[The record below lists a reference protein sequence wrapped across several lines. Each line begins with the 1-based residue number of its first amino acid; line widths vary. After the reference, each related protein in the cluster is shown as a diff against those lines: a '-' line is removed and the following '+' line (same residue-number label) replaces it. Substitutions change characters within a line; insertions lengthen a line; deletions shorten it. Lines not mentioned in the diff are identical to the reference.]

1 LTQKGISTCIYESKK
16 IFGGL
21 IACSKEEGNLFHR
34 VGGHVFNTKNNLV
47 RNWFWSHFNKEKD
60 FIKANRNAVIYL
72 NKEFINYP
80 IELNLNQLNKDIS
93 SKVIEELLKL
103 TCNKNKISQERKT
116 FGNFLESNFGKTL
129 YSIYFSPYNEKIWN
143 RDLHQVPLDW
153 LEGKLPMISP
163 NEIIRKNIISSKED
177 GMVHSNFY
185 YPREGGSQFIVN
197 TLAKGLN
204 IINEQVKLISHDKQG
219 LRINNHS
226 KYYNHIVFTGNV
238 RDLFKVLDKNIIN
251 DLDIKNII
259 EEIKLLDS
267 NGTTVVLCEC
277 NKNPYSWVYMPDRYI
292 KAHRIIMTGNFS
304 SRNTSTNIDHERST
318 CTVEFIG
325 KIEEKE
331 IKKEL
336 IKLPFQMKSIATNYS
351 KDSYVIQNK
360 DTRALI
366 GKLTNLLKQK
376 NISLCGRFAE
386 WEYYN
391 MDAAIE
397 SAMKLCA
404 TFDD

>member
-1 LTQKGISTCIYESKK
+1 MTEKGISTCIYESKE
-16 IFGGL
+16 IIGGL
-21 IACSKEEGNLFHR
+21 IACSKEKGTLFHR
-34 VGGHVFNTKNNLV
+34 VGGHVFNTKNDSV
-47 RNWFWSHFNKEKD
+47 KDWFWSHFNKEKE
-60 FIKANRNAVIYL
+60 FINARRNAVIYL

-80 IELNLNQLNKDIS
+80 IELNLNQLSEDIS
-93 SKVIEELLKL
+93 STIIEELIDL
-103 TCNKNKISQERKT
+103 TCKKDETIRETKT

-129 YSIYFSPYNEKIWN
+129 YSIYFSPYNKKIWN

-163 NEIIRKNIISSKED
+163 KEIIGKNIISSKED

-197 TLAKGLN
+197 RLAKDLN
-204 IINEQVKLISHDKQG
+204 VINEQVTLISNDKNG
-219 LRINNHS
+219 LKVNSDS
-226 KYYNHIVFTGNV
+226 KYYDHLVFTGNI
-238 RDLFKVLDKNIIN
+238 RDLFNILDKQIIN
-251 DLDIKNII
+251 DLDIKDILK
-259 EEIKLLDS
+259 EMKLLDS

-277 NKNPYSWVYMPDRYI
+277 NNNPYSWVYIPDKDI

-304 SRNTSTNIDHERST
+304 KRNTSENISEERST
-318 CTVEFIG
+318 CTVEFVG
-325 KIEEKE
+325 KIEEEE
-331 IKKEL
+331 IKIEL
-336 IKLPFQMKSIATNYS
+336 SKLPFELKSIATNYS
-351 KDSYVIQNK
+351 KNSYVIQNK
-360 DTRALI
+360 NTRALI
-366 GKLTNLLKQK
+366 GKLTRLLKQK

-404 TFDD
+404 SFDN